1 MVKANRECRHKGVA
15 TSTHGSSLVQTVR
28 ICLPCRRPRLDYWA
42 GKIPSK
48 KGMAIHSSILAWRI
62 PWTGEPGEL
71 PSVGLQRVKHNW
83 ATHKLQHN
91 ATRAGFCF
99 KVKLGENDISSW
111 HNFIPSIICKNRI
124 HSGYI
129 LCNYILSFTC
139 LLLSFW
145 FI

>member
-28 ICLPCRRPRLDYWA
+28 IYLPCRRPRLDSWA

-48 KGMAIHSSILAWRI
+48 REWPSTQVFL
-62 PWTGEPGEL
+62 PGEFHGQGSL
-71 PSVGLQRVKHNW
+71 ESYHQWDHKESNITEQL
-83 ATHKLQHN
+83 THKLQHN

-139 LLLSFW
+139 LLLSF
-145 FI
+145 